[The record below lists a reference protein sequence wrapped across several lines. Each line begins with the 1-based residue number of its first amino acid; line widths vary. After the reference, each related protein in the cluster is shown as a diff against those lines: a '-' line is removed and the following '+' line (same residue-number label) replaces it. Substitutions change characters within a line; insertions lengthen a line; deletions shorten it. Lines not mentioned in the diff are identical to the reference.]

1 MYIGKNDGVCP
12 ISQAEIDRDLNESR
26 DPQVHSDPDAAYD
39 AEQLR
44 LTVQDQEAISKILVE
59 NIHATK
65 DLLDALVEYV
75 RKARRGLV

>member
-1 MYIGKNDGVCP
+1 MYIGKNDWVCP
-12 ISQAEIDRDLNESR
+12 ISQAEIDRDKPEIR
-26 DPQVHSDPDAAYD
+26 EYEVDPDAAYD

>member
-12 ISQAEIDRDLNESR
+12 ISQAEIDRDTPEIR
-26 DPQVHSDPDAAYD
+26 EYEVDPAAAYD

>member
-12 ISQAEIDRDLNESR
+12 VSQAEIDRDLNESR
-26 DPQVHSDPDAAYD
+26 DPQVYSDPDAAYD

>member
-26 DPQVHSDPDAAYD
+26 DPQVQSDPDAAYD

-44 LTVQDQEAISKILVE
+44 LTVQGQEAISKILVE

-75 RKARRGLV
+75 R

>member
-12 ISQAEIDRDLNESR
+12 VSQAEIDRDLNESR
-26 DPQVHSDPDAAYD
+26 DPQIHLDPDAAYD
-39 AEQLR
+39 AEQSR
-44 LTVQDQEAISKILVE
+44 LIAHDQEAISKILVE

>member
-12 ISQAEIDRDLNESR
+12 VSQAEIDRDLNKSR
-26 DPQVHSDPDAAYD
+26 DPQVHLDPDAAYD

>member
-12 ISQAEIDRDLNESR
+12 ISQAEIDRDKPEIR
-26 DPQVHSDPDAAYD
+26 EYEVDPDAPYD